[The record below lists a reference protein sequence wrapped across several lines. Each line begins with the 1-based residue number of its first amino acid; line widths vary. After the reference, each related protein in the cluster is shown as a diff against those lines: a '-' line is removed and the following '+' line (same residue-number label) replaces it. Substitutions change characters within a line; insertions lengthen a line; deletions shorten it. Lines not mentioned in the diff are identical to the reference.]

1 MSVRV
6 LWGLGAQSEVAV
18 VVPWVHLRD
27 EQTVNYKKIEYL
39 HSDIIVTR
47 EHLNTQIS
55 ISQRP

>member
-39 HSDIIVTR
+39 HSDIIR
-47 EHLNTQIS
+47 S
-55 ISQRP
+55 